1 MESNKINAISESVS
15 RGTLSATA
23 SDFLKE
29 HLIKLSNLV
38 DAKIFHKINIGEE
51 VSYGEL
57 IAAYAEK
64 NSYHRIM
71 RTLSQSQ
78 KSGVTSGEKF
88 KKLLEK
94 SNGADSNRSNAS
106 FSTYR
111 G

>member
-1 MESNKINAISESVS
+1 MENNKINMLSDSIS

-29 HLIKLSNLV
+29 HLINLSDSV
-38 DAKIFHKINIGEE
+38 DLRIFHKMNASEE
-51 VSYGEL
+51 ISYGEL
-57 IAAYAEK
+57 ISAYAEK
-64 NSYHRIM
+64 NAYNRIV

-94 SNGADSNRSNAS
+94 SNGTDRKRSETS

-111 G
+111 S